1 MNELTAPEL
10 SQLPSLPIEDIKK
23 NERGNTME
31 NKQMILL
38 HLRDAFKW
46 TRGGADVD
54 KLEYQEADEVVII
67 HFMNGSKK
75 RVNVAMDSGLSLI
88 RDVCAALM

>member
-23 NERGNTME
+23 NEGGNTME

>member
-10 SQLPSLPIEDIKK
+10 SQLPLLPIEDIKK

>member
-1 MNELTAPEL
+1 
-10 SQLPSLPIEDIKK
+10 
-23 NERGNTME
+23 ME